1 MPPANDPARGEGG
14 GHPVVI
20 DGAVEV
26 VLHVL
31 LTAPHDFDRAVDFL
45 GNTRGLF
52 DTVHLEPAPEPA
64 SDQLVMDDHL
74 FKRET
79 GDFRCYGL
87 RARNDFL
94 NIAGD
99 IRVWRLKVFEKW
111 L

>member
-31 LTAPHDFDRAVDFL
+31 LTAPHDFDRAIDFL

-52 DTVHLEPAPEPA
+52 DTVHLEPASKAP
-64 SDQLVMDDHL
+64 SDQLVMDDYL
-74 FKRET
+74 LKRQT
-79 GDFRCYGL
+79 GDLRRYGF
-87 RARNDFL
+87 RARKDL
-94 NIAGD
+94 GCAPPLAGG
-99 IRVWRLKVFEKW
+99 
-111 L
+111 